1 MAQMNEK
8 FIEFMCEKVYGDE
21 NYNYTKQD
29 YRNLLRT
36 LKPVWTEE
44 KCLSKGTKKHSTA
57 FLEGILEMWE
67 QNMRYKLRIDD
78 LVKKQ
83 KEHRNTEQH
92 CNDLQKRIIELKNE
106 NTINQQHYEEQINVK
121 WEDSDPYKKLK
132 MKWTLESQKLNYIKS
147 MENEIEQLKNEKTNS
162 SLDNSE
168 WVLEKELQFKL
179 NTEKY
184 KKQNDKELEKHKIEI
199 EKNCEKTIKEL
210 VKEHNREDRILIKS
224 QEKAETKML
233 KEEIKQLKIKI
244 KKLQNMLL
252 D

>member
-1 MAQMNEK
+1 MAQMNEE
-8 FIEFMCEKVYGDE
+8 FIKYICERVYGDD

-29 YRNLLRT
+29 YRNLLRI

-44 KCLSKGTKKHSTA
+44 KCLSIGTKKHSTA
-57 FLEGILEMWE
+57 FLEGILEIWE

-106 NTINQQHYEEQINVK
+106 NTINQQHYQEQINAK

-147 MENEIEQLKNEKTNS
+147 MENEIEQLKNDISTNS
-162 SLDNSE
+162 LDTSV
-168 WVLEKELQFKL
+168 WVLENEKLLKL
-179 NTEKY
+179 NCEKY
-184 KKQNDKELEKHKIEI
+184 KKQKDKE
-199 EKNCEKTIKEL
+199 CQKTINDL
-210 VKEHNREDRILIKS
+210 QKEHDREDRQLVKS
-224 QEKAETKML
+224 QEKAEVKML
-233 KEEIKQLKIKI
+233 KEEIKQLKSKN
-244 KKLQNMLL
+244 KKLQNMIL